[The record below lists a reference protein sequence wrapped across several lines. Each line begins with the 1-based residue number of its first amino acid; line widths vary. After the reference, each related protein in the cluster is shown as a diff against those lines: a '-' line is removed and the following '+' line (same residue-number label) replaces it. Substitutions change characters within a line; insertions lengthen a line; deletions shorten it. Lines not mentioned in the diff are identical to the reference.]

1 MTWREAHEEAM
12 YAAAEAHDELGLD
25 ATNRIDV
32 FGVIEG
38 LKLDLL
44 FRPLRGASGLYVPD
58 PPYGGGVLVTSLH
71 RLARQRFTAAH
82 ELAHFWLKHDASIDI
97 HTEILARSELD
108 RLAPHEMVAEAF
120 AAWFLMPPE
129 LIDHVLEDLHIEK
142 PSSPED
148 VYAISLRLGTSY
160 RATAYHLPSLKL
172 ASYNTARGWATQ
184 PPKHVKTALS
194 LGTPMD
200 SYHHD
205 VWSLSERDAN
215 ANLEVRAGDR
225 LVLTLPETPSSGV
238 MWNTHELP
246 AGTRVVADSMYDHV
260 DGAPAD
266 HGPPQPPGAPLPRT
280 VIVDLDPDAYGPVE
294 LALTKAPIWSL
305 GAATDRYSVH
315 LRVQQPLLG
324 RPIAA

>member
-1 MTWREAHEEAM
+1 MTWHEAHEEAM
-12 YAAAEAHDELGLD
+12 YAAAEAHDELGID

-44 FRPLRGASGLYVPD
+44 FRPLRGASGLYVPA
-58 PPYGGGVLVTSLH
+58 PPSGGGVLVTSLH

-82 ELAHFWLKHDASIDI
+82 ELAHFWLKHEASIDI

-129 LIDHVLEDLHIEK
+129 LVDQVLEELRIEK
-142 PSSPED
+142 PASPED

-160 RATAYHLPSLKL
+160 QATAYHLPNLKL
-172 ASYNTARGWATQ
+172 VSYNTARGWATR
-184 PPKHVKTALS
+184 PPKQVKTALS
-194 LGTPMD
+194 LATPMD

-205 VWSLSERDAN
+205 VWSLYERDAN
-215 ANLEVRAGDR
+215 ADLEVRAGDR

-238 MWNTHELP
+238 IWSTGELP
-246 AGTRVVADSMYDHV
+246 AGARVVADSMYDHV
-260 DGAPAD
+260 DGAPD
-266 HGPPQPPGAPLPRT
+266 DQDPPEPPGAPFPRT
-280 VIVDLDPDAYGPVE
+280 VIVDLDPDASGAVE
-294 LALTKAPIWSL
+294 LALTKAPVWSP
-305 GAATDRYSVH
+305 GTATDHYSVH